1 MLPLSCI
8 ISIITKKINYL
19 VRLDKNKIISVNH
32 YRSVKTINVEHEM
45 TEGLRNICTAYFCC
59 ITDAANIFFSLQYRV
74 IIPHINNSTWKF
86 GFKKKFK
93 SNHFMI
99 FGFHCQCISHQFCLN
114 FRYPQL
120 YMPHQTGLR
129 HILNMLVFTAWSYPV
144 VLCNQLLLYHHH

>member
-59 ITDAANIFFSLQYRV
+59 VTDAANILFSLQYRV

-86 GFKKKFK
+86 GFKKSLKATILW
-93 SNHFMI
+93 SLVSIASVSHTSSVL
-99 FGFHCQCISHQFCLN
+99 ISDILSFTC
-114 FRYPQL
+114 
-120 YMPHQTGLR
+120 
-129 HILNMLVFTAWSYPV
+129 HIKLVSDIY
-144 VLCNQLLLYHHH
+144 